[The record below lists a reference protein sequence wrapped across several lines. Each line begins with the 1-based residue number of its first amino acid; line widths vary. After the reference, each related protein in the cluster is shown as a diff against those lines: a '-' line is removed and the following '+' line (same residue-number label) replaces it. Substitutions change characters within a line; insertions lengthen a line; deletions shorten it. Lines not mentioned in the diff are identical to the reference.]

1 MYVGL
6 EDVVEC
12 GVVVVA
18 ELSNFSFIRVSRMS
32 GLLRSS
38 GLRQTSDLFRSSGA
52 WAKIGLGKMNCE
64 NSGKKKMVRSKS
76 SDLVDGKGWGGWG
89 KLDPHATTQIHGPNP
104 TKSQLT
110 NKSQKKIGAIF
121 GGEFSEL
128 GRKQQ
133 NQARK
138 HGVGAPKT

>member
-1 MYVGL
+1 
-6 EDVVEC
+6 
-12 GVVVVA
+12 
-18 ELSNFSFIRVSRMS
+18 
-32 GLLRSS
+32 
-38 GLRQTSDLFRSSGA
+38 
-52 WAKIGLGKMNCE
+52 
-64 NSGKKKMVRSKS
+64 MVRSKS
-76 SDLVDGKGWGGWG
+76 SDMVDEKGWGGWG
-89 KLDPHATTQIHGPNP
+89 KLDPHAETQIHGPNP

-110 NKSQKKIGAIF
+110 NKSQKNGAIF

>member
-1 MYVGL
+1 
-6 EDVVEC
+6 
-12 GVVVVA
+12 
-18 ELSNFSFIRVSRMS
+18 
-32 GLLRSS
+32 
-38 GLRQTSDLFRSSGA
+38 
-52 WAKIGLGKMNCE
+52 MNCE
-64 NSGKKKMVRSKS
+64 ISGKKEMVRSKS
-76 SDLVDGKGWGGWG
+76 SDLVDGKGCGGWEN
-89 KLDPHATTQIHGPNP
+89 LDPHATTHIHGPSP

-110 NKSQKKIGAIF
+110 NKLQKKIGAIF